1 MCVQGSGLLL
11 ALPQEDL
18 AITLPMPLLEA
29 VETLLVILGF
39 LAHGLRHNL
48 GFLAHGLRRNLVAL
62 CLPLLVCVPFAWILP
77 CNHQYFRSPRLH
89 VPRFHVTFECSE
101 HSEKLGNG
109 PLHV

>member
-1 MCVQGSGLLL
+1 MCIRGSGLLL

-29 VETLLVILGF
+29 VETLLVIF
-39 LAHGLRHNL
+39 
-48 GFLAHGLRRNLVAL
+48 GFLAHGLRRNLVAF
-62 CLPLLVCVPFAWILP
+62 CLPLFVFVPIARTLP
-77 CNHQYFRSPRLH
+77 FNHQYFRSPRLH

-101 HSEKLGNG
+101 HSEKLGNC

>member
-1 MCVQGSGLLL
+1 MLD
-11 ALPQEDL
+11 LPQEDL

-39 LAHGLRHNL
+39 LAHW
-48 GFLAHGLRRNLVAL
+48 LRRNLVAL
-62 CLPLLVCVPFAWILP
+62 CLLVFVPIAWVLP
-77 CNHQYFRSPRLH
+77 FNHQYLRSPRLH
-89 VPRFHVTFECSE
+89 VSWFHVIFECSE